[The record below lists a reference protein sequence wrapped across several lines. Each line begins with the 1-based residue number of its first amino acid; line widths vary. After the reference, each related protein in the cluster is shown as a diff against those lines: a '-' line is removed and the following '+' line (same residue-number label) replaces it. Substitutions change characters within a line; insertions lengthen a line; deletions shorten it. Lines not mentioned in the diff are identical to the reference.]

1 MCTFIAD
8 FRQYL
13 YIIDSV
19 KIRKLISAYKT
30 KYIRQAPVFENVG
43 LLGRILT
50 VSSGCINKKADKDD
64 AWWYALAHRYDRIY
78 DIGANVGFSTILA
91 TLDKPG
97 KKVLL
102 ADPNPE
108 ALALAQENLERN
120 SLGEHKEYINAF
132 VGEQKGDQ
140 VKFYTLGTGSAGSMY
155 GSHADSAK
163 AVNAAY
169 MVDTTTLDDIIK
181 ETGWAPQLVKID
193 VEAAESF
200 VLKGAKQLAEQQE
213 AVFMVEMHGPKE
225 MPMLK
230 NARLVLD
237 WCSQNNYMAYYMKDH
252 IHLMDAEDIAHRGR
266 CHLLLLPAAMHYP
279 EYLEGIAEGSEITQK

>member
-1 MCTFIAD
+1 MKF
-8 FRQYL
+8 
-13 YIIDSV
+13 
-19 KIRKLISAYKT
+19 RKLISAYRH
-30 KYIRQAPVFENVG
+30 KYLKPKATFETVG
-43 LLGRILT
+43 LLGRSLT

-64 AWWYALAHRYDRIY
+64 AWWYALALRYDEIF

-108 ALALAQENLERN
+108 ALAMAAENLERN
-120 SLGEHKEYINAF
+120 GLGEHKEYVNAF
-132 VGEQKGDQ
+132 VGEQAGDQ

-163 AVNAAY
+163 AVGASY
-169 MVDTTTLDDIIK
+169 MVATTTLDDIVK
-181 ETGWAPQLVKID
+181 EVGWAPQLVKID

-200 VLKGAKQLAEQQE
+200 VLKGAVQLARRQD
-213 AVFMVEMHGPKE
+213 VIFMVEMHGPAE

-230 NARLVLD
+230 NAQLVLD

-252 IHLMDAEDIAHRGR
+252 IHLMASEDIAHRGR

-279 EYLEGIAEGSEITQK
+279 DYLESIEEGSEIYTL